1 MKQVPKHPCFSASC
15 AAQYG
20 RIHLP
25 VAPACNIQCNYCK
38 RDFDCPNE
46 SRPGITSAVQSP
58 LQALERFKAAKRI
71 MPNMSVVG
79 IAGPGDALANSR
91 AVFET
96 LRLIREEDAEVLF
109 CLSTNGLLLP
119 KYAGDLKEAGVS
131 HLTVTINAVE
141 PATARRIYRHADYE
155 GARLTGLKAAE
166 LLVHNQFEG
175 LRAAA
180 ALGLTCKVNIVY
192 IKDLN
197 EEEIPRVAEAAREA
211 GAALC
216 NIMQLIPVR
225 GTLFESLPL
234 VSRAELDGLRHRCEP
249 ILPQMFHCRQC
260 RADAAGLLGHD
271 LVLDD
276 KPHRDTEAP
285 PYPSAS
291 AHGPAAPVRIA
302 VATKSGVRVDEHF
315 GHAQTFR
322 VYEYAAGAVRFVE
335 SRPVP
340 AYCTPDECGRHSGR
354 IDAIVEMIDD
364 CAAVLSL
371 RIGEVPRAALAA
383 HGIRSM
389 MHYDFIETAVG
400 EAAKNCIE
408 ADARTAAEAGRNY

>member
-1 MKQVPKHPCFSASC
+1 MKQTPKHPCFSASC

-58 LQALERFKAAKRI
+58 LQALERFKAARRI
-71 MPNMSVVG
+71 MPNISVVG
-79 IAGPGDALANSR
+79 IAGPGDALANSN

-96 LRLIREEDAEVLF
+96 LRLIREVDPEVLF

-119 KYAGDLKEAGVS
+119 KHAGSLKEAGVS

-141 PATARRIYRHADYE
+141 PATARRIYRHVDYE
-155 GARLTGLKAAE
+155 GTRLTGLKAAE
-166 LLVHNQFEG
+166 LLVRNQFEG

-197 EEEIPRVAEAAREA
+197 EEEIPRVAEVAKEA

-260 RADAAGLLGHD
+260 RADAAGLLGQD

-276 KPHRDTEAP
+276 SAPAAAPAADAAAPEA
-285 PYPSAS
+285 A
-291 AHGPAAPVRIA
+291 AAPVRIA

-315 GHAQTFR
+315 GHAQAFR
-322 VYEYAAGAVRFVE
+322 VYEYAGGAVRFVE

-340 AYCTPDECGRHSGR
+340 AYCSSPDECGGHSGR
-354 IDAIVEMIDD
+354 IDAIAGMIGD

-383 HGIRSM
+383 RGIRSM

-408 ADARTAAEAGRNY
+408 GNARQAAAG